1 MFCLNRR
8 RLQRRPHDAT
18 NFTDRNST
26 ELAYQMEIAP
36 RVRAKYTPVVIN
48 ARDKAPG
55 DRLVLWSERIHYRV
69 HSSPCAF
76 HSAVRDV
83 LRCNHRAL
91 RHVSCGA
98 DRPRLN
104 TASANGEREND

>member
-1 MFCLNRR
+1 
-8 RLQRRPHDAT
+8 
-18 NFTDRNST
+18 
-26 ELAYQMEIAP
+26 MEIAP

-83 LRCNHRAL
+83 LRCNCRVF
-91 RHVSCGA
+91 RHVPRRA
-98 DRPRLN
+98 DRPSLN
-104 TASANGEREND
+104 ADSGNGEGEHD